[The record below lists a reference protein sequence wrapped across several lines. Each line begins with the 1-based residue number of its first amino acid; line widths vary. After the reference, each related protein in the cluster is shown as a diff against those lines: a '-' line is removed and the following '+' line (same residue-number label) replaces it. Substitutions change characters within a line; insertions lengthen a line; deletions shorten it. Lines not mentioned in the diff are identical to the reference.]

1 MEGSHRDE
9 HHELLGRTDSKGVNP
24 LLYRVVRLL
33 FVPFFRVY
41 FRLTRIGGEHVPT
54 HGPVIFAAN
63 HRSFLDP
70 FVISAIQKR
79 PLYFVAKR
87 ELFEK
92 SRLQRWFL
100 NSLGAFPIDR
110 GSGDE
115 ASMAVARRILE
126 RGDGVMIFPEGTRVR
141 PGPLGHAR
149 SGVGR
154 LALETGAPVVPVAV
168 HGTDDVRRGW
178 RIYPRHISIRA
189 GRPLTFPQVE
199 QPSRALAA
207 AVAERIWPCVEL
219 QWEWL
224 GGTPPLRRAAIVG
237 AGSWGT
243 SLAVALHDSG
253 IEVELGTRTAEDADA
268 IRAAGQNERFL
279 PGVPVPGAVHVTRTA
294 DLDLQRADLVC
305 LAVPARDLP
314 SVVGQIADRLG
325 PRTAILVLSKGLVPS
340 GELATRYVADR
351 AGGRPV
357 ACLGGPAHAGD
368 MLVNGAAFVVG
379 SADRDLA
386 AQLRRMLTD
395 AGFEAEVTRDVVG
408 VDLAGV
414 AKNAAVLAA
423 STASVLGPN
432 AAGAAAG
439 RVFAEVAAYGR
450 TLGVL
455 PDTFTGLAGAGD
467 LIASIA
473 ESGGRNRRAGELLAR
488 GVPAAEVTPQLGH
501 VAEAI
506 DSLPLLHRAFV
517 EARVRGPVVAELAEV
532 VAGERT
538 AAAFAEHVT
547 APRRI
552 VGARVA

>member
-1 MEGSHRDE
+1 MQGSELTDHA
-9 HHELLGRTDSKGVNP
+9 ELLDRTDSKGVN
-24 LLYRVVRLL
+24 RVVFRIVRLL
-33 FVPFFRVY
+33 FVPFFLTY
-41 FRLTRIGGEHVPT
+41 FRLRRIGREHVPT
-54 HGPVIFAAN
+54 EGPVIFAAN

-92 SRLQRWFL
+92 NRLQRWFL

-110 GSGDE
+110 GTGDD

-149 SGVGR
+149 RGVGR
-154 LALETGAPVVPVAV
+154 LALETGAPVVPVAIF
-168 HGTDDVRRGW
+168 GTENVRRGW
-178 RIYPRHISIRA
+178 RIYPRKLSVRA
-189 GRPLTFPQVE
+189 GPPLTFPRVE
-199 QPSRALAA
+199 NPSPALAI

-224 GGTPPLRRAAIVG
+224 GGTPPVRRVAIVG

-243 SLAVALHDSG
+243 SLAITLAQSG
-253 IEVELGTRTAEDADA
+253 LDVELGCRTAEDAQQ
-268 IRAAGQNERFL
+268 ILAAGENERFL
-279 PGVPVPGAVHVTRTA
+279 PGVAIPDTIRVARTA
-294 DLDLQRADLVC
+294 DLDLARADVVC

-314 SVVGQIADRLG
+314 TVTGQVADRLG
-325 PRTAILVLSKGLVPS
+325 RRTGLLVLSKGLVPT
-340 GELATRYVADR
+340 GELATSYVSGR
-351 AGGRPV
+351 AGGRRV
-357 ACLGGPAHAGD
+357 ACLGGPAHAAD
-368 MLVNGAAFVVG
+368 MLEHGAAFAVA
-379 SADRDLA
+379 SADPGFA

-395 AGFEAEVTRDVVG
+395 AGFEADISRDVVG

-423 STASVLGPN
+423 STAAVLGPN

-450 TLGVL
+450 TLGVA
-455 PDTFTGLAGAGD
+455 PETFTGLAGAGD
-467 LIASIA
+467 LIASLA
-473 ESGGRNRRAGELLAR
+473 SSGGRNRRAGELLAR
-488 GVPAAEVTPQLGH
+488 GVPAADVTPQLGH
-501 VAEAI
+501 VAEAL
-506 DSLPLLHRAFV
+506 DSLPLLQAALAA
-517 EARVRGPVVAELAEV
+517 ARVRAPAVNELADV
-532 VAGERT
+532 VAGRTT
-538 AAAFAEHVT
+538 AAAFAEHIT

-552 VGARVA
+552 VGSRVA

>member
-1 MEGSHRDE
+1 MEGSHPSD
-9 HHELLGRTDSKGVNP
+9 HAALLDRTDSRGVNP
-24 LLYRVVRLL
+24 FVFRVCRIL
-33 FVPFFRVY
+33 FLPFFLVY
-41 FRLTRIGGEHVPT
+41 FRLRRIGGEYIPRE
-54 HGPVIFAAN
+54 GPVIFAAN

-92 SRLQRWFL
+92 NRLQRWFL
-100 NSLGAFPIDR
+100 NSLGAFPIAR
-110 GSGDE
+110 GTGDE
-115 ASMAVARRILE
+115 ASMDVARRILE

-149 SGVGR
+149 RGVGR

-168 HGTDDVRRGW
+168 FGTDDVRRGW
-178 RIYPRHISIRA
+178 RIYPRRISIRA
-189 GRPLTFPQVE
+189 GRPLTFPRVDN
-199 QPSRALAA
+199 PSPALAV
-207 AVAERIWPCVEL
+207 AVTERIWPCVEL

-224 GGTPPLRRAAIVG
+224 GGTPRVRRVAIIG

-243 SLAVALHDSG
+243 SLALSLAESG
-253 IEVELGTRTAEDADA
+253 IDVELGCHTAEDVER
-268 IRAAGQNERFL
+268 ILAAGENERYL
-279 PGVPVPGAVHVTRTA
+279 PGIAIPDTIRIARTA
-294 DLDLQRADLVC
+294 DLDLARADLVC

-314 SVVGQIADRLG
+314 TVTGQVADRLG
-325 PRTAILVLSKGLVPS
+325 ARTGLLVLSKGLVPT

-357 ACLGGPAHAGD
+357 ACLGGPAHATD
-368 MLVNGAAFVVG
+368 MLEHGAAFAVA
-379 SADRDLA
+379 STDPALA
-386 AQLRRMLTD
+386 AQLRHMLTD
-395 AGFEAEVTRDVVG
+395 AGFEAQISRDVVG

-423 STASVLGPN
+423 STAAVLGPN

-450 TLGVL
+450 TLGVD
-455 PDTFTGLAGAGD
+455 PETFTGLAGAGD

-473 ESGGRNRRAGELLAR
+473 SSGGRNRRAGELLAL

-501 VAEAI
+501 VAEAL
-506 DSLPLLHRAFV
+506 DSLPLLQEAFARAH
-517 EARVRGPVVAELAEV
+517 VRGPAVAELADV
-532 VAGERT
+532 VAGRTT
-538 AAAFAEHVT
+538 AAAFAEHIT

-552 VGARVA
+552 VGTRVA

>member
-1 MEGSHRDE
+1 MEGGIRDA
-9 HHELLGRTDSKGVNP
+9 HDELLERTDSRGVNP
-24 LLYRVVRLL
+24 IVFRIVRML
-33 FVPFFRVY
+33 FMPFFLTY
-41 FRLTRIGGEHVPT
+41 FRLGREGREHVPT
-54 HGPVIFAAN
+54 SGPVIFAAN

-92 SRLQRWFL
+92 SKLQRWFL
-100 NSLGAFPIDR
+100 NALGAFPIAR
-110 GSGDE
+110 GSGDD
-115 ASMAVARRILE
+115 ASMEVARRILE

-154 LALETGAPVVPVAV
+154 LALQTGAPVVPIAV
-168 HGTDDVRRGW
+168 FGTDDVRRGW
-178 RIYPRHISIRA
+178 RVYPRKITIRA

-199 QPSRALAA
+199 HPSRSLAMT
-207 AVAERIWPCVEL
+207 VAERIWPCVEL

-224 GGTPPLRRAAIVG
+224 GGTPPVRRVAIVG

-243 SLAVALHDSG
+243 SLAVALAESG
-253 IEVELGTRTAEDADA
+253 LQVELGCRSAEDAEA
-268 IRAAGQNERFL
+268 ILVAGENERFL
-279 PGVPVPGAVHVTRTA
+279 PGVAVNPAIRVARTA
-294 DLDLQRADLVC
+294 DLELERADVVC

-314 SVVGQIADRLG
+314 TVVGQVADRLG
-325 PRTAILVLSKGLVPS
+325 RRTGLLVLSKGLVPS
-340 GELATRYVADR
+340 GELATTYVAGR

-357 ACLGGPAHAGD
+357 ACLGGPAHASD
-368 MLVNGAAFVVG
+368 MLAHGAAFAVA
-379 SADRDLA
+379 ADSPDFA

-395 AGFEAEVTRDVVG
+395 AGFEAQVSRDVVG

-423 STASVLGPN
+423 ATASVLGPN

-450 TLGVL
+450 TLGVA
-455 PDTFTGLAGAGD
+455 PETFTGLAGAGD
-467 LIASIA
+467 LIASMA
-473 ESGGRNRRAGELLAR
+473 ATGGRNRRAGELLAR
-488 GVPAAEVTPQLGH
+488 GVPAAEVSPQLGH
-501 VAEAI
+501 VAEAL
-506 DSLPLLHRAFV
+506 DTVPLLSAAFARAG
-517 EARVRGPVVAELAEV
+517 VRGPVVRQLAEV
-532 VAGERT
+532 VDGTTT
-538 AAAFAEHVT
+538 AAAFAEQLT
-547 APRRI
+547 APKRI

>member
-1 MEGSHRDE
+1 MEGSGRHAHDD
-9 HHELLGRTDSKGVNP
+9 LLDRTGSKGVNP
-24 LLYRVVRLL
+24 VVFRIVRLL
-33 FVPFFRVY
+33 FLPFFLAY
-41 FRLTRIGGEHVPT
+41 FRLGREGREHVPAE
-54 HGPVIFAAN
+54 GPVIFAAN

-100 NSLGAFPIDR
+100 NALGAFPIDR
-110 GSGDE
+110 GSGDD
-115 ASMAVARRILE
+115 ASMAVARKILE

-168 HGTDDVRRGW
+168 FGTDDVRRGW
-178 RIYPRHISIRA
+178 RVYPRKITMRA
-189 GRPLTFPQVE
+189 GRPLTFPRVE
-199 QPSRALAA
+199 NPSRALAA

-224 GGTPPLRRAAIVG
+224 GGTPPVRRVAIVG

-243 SLAVALHDSG
+243 SLAVALAESG
-253 IEVELGTRTAEDADA
+253 LHVELGCRTSEDAEA
-268 IRAAGQNERFL
+268 ILAAGENERFL
-279 PGVPVPGAVHVTRTA
+279 PGIRIPDTIRVARTT
-294 DLDLQRADLVC
+294 DLDLQRADVVC

-314 SVVGQIADRLG
+314 PVVGQIADRLG
-325 PRTAILVLSKGLVPS
+325 RRTALLVLSKGLVPT
-340 GELATRYVADR
+340 GELATAYVGSR

-368 MLVNGAAFVVG
+368 MLENGAAFAVASTDPDV
-379 SADRDLA
+379 A

-395 AGFEAEVTRDVVG
+395 AGFEAQVSRDVVG

-450 TLGVL
+450 TLGVE
-455 PDTFTGLAGAGD
+455 PETFTGLAGAGD

-473 ESGGRNRRAGELLAR
+473 ASGGRNRRAGELLAR
-488 GVPAAEVTPQLGH
+488 GVPAADVTPQLGH
-501 VAEAI
+501 VAEGI
-506 DSLPLLHRAFV
+506 DSLPLLHEAFQRAG
-517 EARVRGPVVAELAEV
+517 VRGPVVAQLADV
-532 VAGERT
+532 VAGGTT
-538 AAAFAEHVT
+538 AVAFAEQIT
-547 APRRI
+547 APKRI
-552 VGARVA
+552 VGVRVA